1 MNLTLLKA
9 KGCPELDKETL
20 RLFVKFMK
28 YAAKELNLEDKPI
41 KIRFLGKSPNESIT
55 TGAYQPDN
63 KTISTIVAGRH
74 PIDYFRTIA
83 HEMTHMQQDY
93 NGELNEPYQEI
104 GGDIEDAANIH
115 SGRITKFY
123 IKNILTKEDKAR
135 LGLGTYGV

>member
-9 KGCPELDKETL
+9 KGCPEIDKETL

-41 KIRFLGKSPNESIT
+41 KIRFLGKSPNEPIT
-55 TGAYQPDN
+55 TGAYQPSN

-93 NGELNEPYQEI
+93 NGELNEPHQEI
-104 GGDIEDAANIH
+104 GGDIEDNANIS
-115 SGRITKFY
+115 SGRITKHF
-123 IKNILTKEDKAR
+123 IKNILSDDEKRD
-135 LGLGTYGV
+135 LGLGSYK